1 MKRCK
6 SRLASCGGTAGVFSW
21 LDDNMEN
28 EVHLVSPVQL
38 LTLGAS
44 GKESKYYRVT
54 EHVRMYSECVC
65 VRSEEIMVCVH

>member
-1 MKRCK
+1 MW
-6 SRLASCGGTAGVFSW
+6 GTAGVFSW

-65 VRSEEIMVCVH
+65 V